1 VYYSSENILVS
12 DPGDL
17 SKVKIADLGLSIK
30 VDVNSSKP
38 YDHCGTLLYMA
49 PEVIRKHPYNKPVDV
64 WSCAV
69 IMFMLFND
77 GAHPLG
83 IKSKVNSDEH
93 LNLMKH
99 RWPKLRDQYNIFDT
113 KLDWLRIL
121 SRSYP
126 NTTPS
131 IDIQ

>member
-12 DPGDL
+12 DPSDL
-17 SKVKIADLGLSIK
+17 SKIKIADLGLSIK

-49 PEVIRKHPYNKPVDV
+49 PEVIRKHPYNKPIDV

-69 IMFMLFND
+69 IMFMLFNG

-83 IKSKVNSDEH
+83 IKSKVNS
-93 LNLMKH
+93 
-99 RWPKLRDQYNIFDT
+99 
-113 KLDWLRIL
+113 
-121 SRSYP
+121 
-126 NTTPS
+126 
-131 IDIQ
+131 